1 MVEKIKT
8 RVSIAKYFDGGEIS
22 PPFNSI
28 LFANEGTTTIIL
40 NGLQILPGQNYI
52 DNGFQDEMNFTV
64 YRFRFVAPGV
74 NRLIV
79 VKKDIVNGI

>member
-1 MVEKIKT
+1 MQEKIKT
-8 RVSIAKYFDGGEIS
+8 RVVINKYFEAGEIT

-28 LFANEGTTTIIL
+28 LFANEGTSDVIL
-40 NGLQILPGQNYI
+40 NGLTILPGQTYI

-74 NRLIV
+74 NRLMV
-79 VKKDIVNGI
+79 AKKEIVNGL

>member
-8 RVSIAKYFDGGEIS
+8 RVSIAKYFEGGEIS

-28 LFANEGTTTIIL
+28 LFANEGTSTIIL

-64 YRFRFVAPGV
+64 YRFRFVSPGV